1 MKINGYFFFFFSLIK
16 NYCHTKG
23 VERNSV
29 RFMLNNKEIL
39 EEDSPESVGMIKGNK
54 ISVLKR

>member
-1 MKINGYFFFFFSLIK
+1 MVIFFSLIK

-29 RFMLNNKEIL
+29 RFMLNNKEIV
-39 EEDSPESVGMIKGNK
+39 EENSPESVGMVKGNRN
-54 ISVLKR
+54 SVIKR

>member
-1 MKINGYFFFFFSLIK
+1 MIE
-16 NYCHTKG
+16 NYCHTKD

-29 RFMLNNKEIL
+29 RFMLNDKEIL
-39 EEDSPESVGMIKGNK
+39 EENSPESVGMVKGNK